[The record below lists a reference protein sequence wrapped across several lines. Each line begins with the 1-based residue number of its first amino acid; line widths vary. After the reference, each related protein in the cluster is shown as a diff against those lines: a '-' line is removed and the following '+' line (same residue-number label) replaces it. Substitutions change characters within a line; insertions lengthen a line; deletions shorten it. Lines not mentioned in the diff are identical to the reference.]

1 MFGPTGCSQVLDVDS
16 SLIHRWDV
24 PPSTWPLPSSDGRTD
39 RSHPWSVCPHGR
51 SCGHHHGDG
60 AAGGD
65 VPDVAGANCVSAL
78 PAGHRHL
85 HLPPRGAHEHAVLPL
100 LLLRGVSGDRIQLEA
115 DVGKHVTA
123 AANRV
128 SALSSSGATSAAAWF
143 PAWSTTSRMWC
154 TPAPTA
160 RATSTRTSASANHR
174 QPDVGEISPSLP
186 VETDSPPPPHICS
199 VVQSSFLSV
208 WLLSLVTGIFHVQ
221 KYILALFFHV
231 LTCCTVG
238 SRSRPRGCWAQ
249 TCRRTRSETQTLVS
263 LRSGGS
269 WRKLWNT
276 SVFETICEFCY
287 IFGLLGSYT

>member
-1 MFGPTGCSQVLDVDS
+1 MVS

-65 VPDVAGANCVSAL
+65 VPDVAGANGVSAL

-128 SALSSSGATSAAAWF
+128 SALSSSGATSAAA
-143 PAWSTTSRMWC
+143 
-154 TPAPTA
+154 
-160 RATSTRTSASANHR
+160 
-174 QPDVGEISPSLP
+174 
-186 VETDSPPPPHICS
+186 
-199 VVQSSFLSV
+199 
-208 WLLSLVTGIFHVQ
+208 
-221 KYILALFFHV
+221 
-231 LTCCTVG
+231 
-238 SRSRPRGCWAQ
+238 
-249 TCRRTRSETQTLVS
+249 
-263 LRSGGS
+263 
-269 WRKLWNT
+269 
-276 SVFETICEFCY
+276 
-287 IFGLLGSYT
+287 